1 MNRVRCTYTLR
12 PATRDALKSLST
24 ATRISASSL
33 VEEALQDLLKKHH
46 SLSPLLDERKED
58 SV

>member
-1 MNRVRCTYTLR
+1 MNRVRCTYTLH
-12 PATRDALKSLST
+12 PATRNELKNLST

-33 VEEALQDLLKKHH
+33 VEEALQDLFKKHRTFN
-46 SLSPLLDERKED
+46 PLLQERKED